1 MPNKRHSM
9 FELCDTNTSYILPV
23 SLYNGQNFEIRSAEG
38 QASVIVKHLLDVCG
52 VFGKGIMWLQIT
64 FTQKFHLQETLLK
77 NCLPVLFPKI
87 PRSPKS
93 RSDA

>member
-23 SLYNGQNFEIRSAEG
+23 SLHNEQNFEIRSAEG

-52 VFGKGIMWLQIT
+52 VFGKGYHVVT
-64 FTQKFHLQETLLK
+64 DHFTQKFHLQETLLK
-77 NCLPVLFPKI
+77 NC
-87 PRSPKS
+87 
-93 RSDA
+93 